1 MSVSRQ
7 EELPS
12 VKKPVIPQEETVF
25 VENRSSQRP
34 VVKETPA
41 VENTVY
47 THPAE
52 KPVREKVSVP
62 KLPEVKAEPAQR
74 MTSEQVAAARRA
86 TVAKLKHNASQA
98 VTQVEDV
105 GLSEEEKK
113 FDTTKIDI
121 SKVVGFDSELDKA
134 FDMLED
140 LPSKKKTGGDK

>member
-1 MSVSRQ
+1 M
-7 EELPS
+7 
-12 VKKPVIPQEETVF
+12 
-25 VENRSSQRP
+25 
-34 VVKETPA
+34 
-41 VENTVY
+41 
-47 THPAE
+47 
-52 KPVREKVSVP
+52 
-62 KLPEVKAEPAQR
+62 
-74 MTSEQVAAARRA
+74 
-86 TVAKLKHNASQA
+86 KHNASQA